1 MQLQCAT
8 ESACWLDTTNRMKQ
22 RLIAA
27 GDFVILF
34 FVNALDLP
42 ITFAY
47 SLKW

>member
-1 MQLQCAT
+1 MQLQWPS
-8 ESACWLDTTNRMKQ
+8 EPACWLDTTNRMKQ

-42 ITFAY
+42 MAFAY
-47 SLKW
+47 SLQW